1 MNWNNSFKK
10 LTTFVVVLSSVLV
23 SCDDEFSTV
32 GSNIIGDV
40 NFNDSSYTAI
50 PKAYSKRFE
59 RVQVN
64 NLPNNLL
71 GVYEDTYGTSTY
83 TVLSQMQLG
92 TQNPTFGTNAEL
104 DSVVLTIPYFSTETE
119 STTNDEGEVEK
130 KYRLDSL
137 YGTDPVKLSVYQS
150 NYFLSSFETNGS
162 PDDRKV
168 YYADDIKAN
177 KTLIEGTLLAE
188 QAVFYPQKDEVI
200 LRVKDG
206 DDEGDEL
213 DVVRQAPRLRL
224 KLSKEYFKTLI
235 LDKEGMPELSNSNN
249 FNNYFRGVYF
259 KVAPINGKGS
269 LLQFNINQADITLY
283 YTYDKEQTTN
293 GETTTVQEDKEFKLN
308 FGNSGIILNGI
319 ENDFTEGILVG
330 ESVVDGLIDGE
341 DNLFLK
347 GGQGSYG
354 ILEFFTGIAKDA
366 EGNEITNGEGEP
378 MTELEYLK
386 EQEWLIN
393 EANIKLYINQDKIN
407 SGEAEPER
415 VFVFDADTGAVL
427 VDYIADRT
435 NNDNNP
441 VNSRISH
448 LGRITRDTDDKG
460 EYYKIRITQ
469 HIINLL
475 NGDTEN
481 IKLGISVS
489 QNVNERS
496 IRDASVTPTSPE
508 DQKDIVPSSSLISHE
523 GTVLYGYGE
532 NVPDDKQL
540 KLEIFYTAAKT
551 N

>member
-354 ILEFFTGIAKDA
+354 ILEFFMGIAKDA
-366 EGNEITNGEGEP
+366 EGNEITNGAGEP